1 MPYGWRKKQLEKMTR
16 LDIAPCPHRILDDLG
31 GAFSMGFFGGGVW
44 YAIKGLRNAPRGRR
58 IAGAAELVR
67 LRSPALAGSF
77 AIWGGIF
84 SSYDCTFLHLR
95 GKEDPWNAI
104 MSGAATGA
112 TLACRAGLRVMAQQG
127 LVGGVFLALIE
138 GLGILLNKTVSKM
151 QASQNSV
158 QTLTNYGNQSPM
170 AVPESYR
177 EEEFEKK
184 KEFLDDEESYDFG
197 AYRFEDDEDAY
208 A

>member
-1 MPYGWRKKQLEKMTR
+1 MTR

-58 IAGAAELVR
+58 ISGAAELVR

-77 AIWGGIF
+77 AIRGGIF
-84 SSYDCTFLHLR
+84 SSFDCTFLHLR

-138 GLGILLNKTVSKM
+138 GLGIVLNKTVSKM
-151 QASQNSV
+151 QAQQQSV
-158 QTLTNYGNQSPM
+158 QTLTNYDRVPGNAGLAMM
-170 AVPESYR
+170 AQQGLVEDR
-177 EEEFEKK
+177 EEVKK
-184 KEFLDDEESYDFG
+184 DFQDDESFDFG
-197 AYRFEDDEDAY
+197 AYRFEDDDDAY